1 MTDIKTTPYYQMVH
15 DLFALPRL
23 TGLSGRRRRPD
34 FLYRSNDNEAGVPL
48 LYRWHASDSQLLTPG
63 NESVYGAAVLHST
76 RPWVVYAQDQGG
88 SEKYNIFRL
97 DYESGERQQITAAPI
112 GRVGW
117 LSWLA
122 DDRWLVAGGDDEA
135 QYVRILA
142 SDGQMQ
148 TLFRSDR
155 WLLSLD
161 YDPHLNLIALSVG
174 RGADKMNFD
183 IALLDVAQGQ
193 IVRWLSESNASRET
207 HVTIC
212 QGKLAYTTTVNKSQQ
227 QVVLR
232 SLPDGAELARL
243 PVPGN
248 VEDMCWLDDD
258 TLAAI
263 VGYHATLSPRLLS
276 WRSGQWSDP
285 LDDSSAWTIA
295 PTQAGPIW
303 AGSRLDQPNTIS
315 RYHDGQVTKLVS
327 VSPDSAYV
335 PVENHWFPSFD
346 GRQIQG
352 WLLRHADPQAP
363 LVVYAHGGPT
373 SVTANMWRAQ
383 IQALALAGFHVFA
396 PNVRG
401 STTFGTEFEEL
412 NIGDLGGGDM
422 QDVLYGA
429 RYAAQLLELNQKPAI
444 TGGSYGGFLT
454 LFALTTQPDEWAGG
468 VAVVPVADWV
478 DDYYLLDASFRFYDE
493 FFFGGSPT
501 EKPDLY
507 RERSP
512 ITHLARLQAPV
523 LILHGEN
530 DSRCAIQP
538 VIRFAEQAKERGLPV
553 EMIITRDEGHGSIV
567 NANAIRDTVLTLAH
581 LKTLF
586 P

>member
-1 MTDIKTTPYYQMVH
+1 MIDIKTTPYYQMVH

-23 TGLSGRRRRPD
+23 TGLSGRRQRPD

-48 LYRWHASDSQLLTPG
+48 LYRWHAGDSQLLTPG
-63 NESVYGAAVLHST
+63 NESVYGAAVLHPT

-193 IVRWLSESNASRET
+193 IVRWLSESDASRET
-207 HVTIC
+207 HIAIC

-227 QVVLR
+227 QIVFR

-285 LDDSSAWTIA
+285 LDDSSAWTVA

-303 AGSRLDQPNTIS
+303 AGSRLDQPNTIN
-315 RYHDGQVTKLVS
+315 RYHAGQGAELLS
-327 VSPDSAYV
+327 VSSSGVYV

-352 WLLRHADPQAP
+352 WLLRQTDPRAP
-363 LVVYAHGGPT
+363 LVIYAHGGPT

-429 RYAAQLLELNQKPAI
+429 RYAAQLLGLSQKPAI

-454 LFALTTQPDEWAGG
+454 LFALTTQPEEWAGG

-493 FFFGGSPT
+493 FFFGGSPN

>member
-1 MTDIKTTPYYQMVH
+1 MDIEASPYYQMVH
-15 DLFALPRL
+15 NLFALPRL
-23 TGLSGRRRRPD
+23 TGLSGRRERSD
-34 FLYRSNDNEAGVPL
+34 FLYRNNESGVPL
-48 LYRWHASDSQLLTPG
+48 LYRWHAGDSQLLTPG
-63 NESVYGAAVLHST
+63 SESVYGAAVLHPSQP
-76 RPWVVYAQDQGG
+76 RVVYAQDQGG

-97 DYESGERQQITAAPI
+97 DYESGQRQQITAAPI

-117 LSWLA
+117 LCWLA

-135 QYVRILA
+135 QYVRILTA
-142 SDGQMQ
+142 DGQMQ
-148 TLFRSDR
+148 TLFSSSR

-161 YDPHLNLIALSVG
+161 YDPDLNLLALSVG

-193 IVRWLSESNASRET
+193 IVHWISESDASRET
-207 HVTIC
+207 HITVC

-232 SLPDGAELARL
+232 SLPDGTELARL

-248 VEDMCWLDDD
+248 VEDMHWLDDD

-263 VGYHATLSPRLLS
+263 VGHHATLSPRLLS
-276 WRSGQWSDP
+276 WRGGIWSES
-285 LDDSSAWTIA
+285 LDDTSAWTITV
-295 PTQAGPIW
+295 TQAGPIW
-303 AGSRLDQPNTIS
+303 TGSRLDQPNAIN
-315 RYHDGQVTKLVS
+315 RYQAGRVEALVTL
-327 VSPDSAYV
+327 PDSGPYV
-335 PVENHWFPSFD
+335 AVENHWFPSFD

-352 WLLRHADPQAP
+352 WLLRHDNPQAP
-363 LVVYAHGGPT
+363 LVIYAHGGPT
-373 SVTANMWRAQ
+373 SVTGNMWRAQ

-396 PNVRG
+396 PNFRG

-429 RYAAQLLELNQKPAI
+429 RYAAQLLGVRPKPAI

-454 LFALTTQPDEWAGG
+454 LFALTTQPEEWAGG

-501 EKPDLY
+501 EKPELY
-507 RERSP
+507 RKRSP
-512 ITHLARLQAPV
+512 ITHLARLKAPV

-538 VIRFAEQAKERGLPV
+538 VIRFAEQAKEQGLPV
-553 EMIITRDEGHGSIV
+553 EMIITRDEGHGSII
-567 NANAIRDTVLTLAH
+567 NTNAIRDTVLTLAH

>member
-48 LYRWHASDSQLLTPG
+48 LYRWHGGDSQLLTPG
-63 NESVYGAAVLHST
+63 NESVYGAAVLHPT

-276 WRSGQWSDP
+276 WRSEQWSDP

-327 VSPDSAYV
+327 VSSDSAYV